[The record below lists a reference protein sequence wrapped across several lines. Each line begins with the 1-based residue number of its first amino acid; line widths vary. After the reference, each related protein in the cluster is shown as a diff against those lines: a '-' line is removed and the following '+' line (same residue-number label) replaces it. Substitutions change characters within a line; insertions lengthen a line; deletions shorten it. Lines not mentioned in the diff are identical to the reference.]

1 MHTHTHSNKQYKSDQ
16 LKNHTSKIWSTKPTA
31 TIKMTK
37 STTTANEVNKQA
49 EKRESIITQKMGHNN

>member
-1 MHTHTHSNKQYKSDQ
+1 
-16 LKNHTSKIWSTKPTA
+16 
-31 TIKMTK
+31 MTK